1 MLVLG
6 FGEQREGG
14 TMLDL
19 FWNVLWKFGCC
30 GDFEL
35 LPLSALYPCIQE
47 SIQNI
52 YHISDACLDSMKMTY
67 TYYCI

>member
-14 TMLDL
+14 TLLDL
-19 FWNVLWKFGCC
+19 FWNIFWKSSGCE
-30 GDFEL
+30 DFEL
-35 LPLSALYPCIQE
+35 LPLPALYPCIQE

-52 YHISDACLDSMKMTY
+52 YHASDACLDSMKMTY